1 MLHDND
7 FLVSKGYWVSAIP
20 LCMNNAK
27 IIFIR
32 KWGTG
37 TSLLGTS
44 GLGVGSQ
51 KIDIAFNTNQY
62 MKSSFLGSPFLM
74 I

>member
-7 FLVSKGYWVSAIP
+7 FLVSKGYCVSAVP
-20 LCMNNAK
+20 LCMSSDK

-37 TSLLGTS
+37 NSLLDTS
-44 GLGVGSQ
+44 VMGVGNQ
-51 KIDIAFNTNQY
+51 KI
-62 MKSSFLGSPFLM
+62 L
-74 I
+74 